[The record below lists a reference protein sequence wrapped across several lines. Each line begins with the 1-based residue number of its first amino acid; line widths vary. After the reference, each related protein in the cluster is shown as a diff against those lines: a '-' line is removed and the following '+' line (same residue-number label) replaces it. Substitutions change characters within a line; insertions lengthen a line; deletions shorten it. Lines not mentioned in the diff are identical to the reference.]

1 MIARYDRT
9 TVARP
14 PDANYGRLRARTPEQ
29 VAEMSRMRRGG
40 ASMKAI
46 ADAFGLSVRTVYR
59 YLTPAAG
66 WFDVTV
72 GDWTAVFVTEPGRAP
87 VRVSA
92 WRRVP

>member
-1 MIARYDRT
+1 
-9 TVARP
+9 
-14 PDANYGRLRARTPEQ
+14 
-29 VAEMSRMRRGG
+29 
-40 ASMKAI
+40 MKAI

-59 YLTPAAG
+59 YLSPAAG

-72 GDWTAVFVTEPGRAP
+72 GDWTAVFVTEPGRPP